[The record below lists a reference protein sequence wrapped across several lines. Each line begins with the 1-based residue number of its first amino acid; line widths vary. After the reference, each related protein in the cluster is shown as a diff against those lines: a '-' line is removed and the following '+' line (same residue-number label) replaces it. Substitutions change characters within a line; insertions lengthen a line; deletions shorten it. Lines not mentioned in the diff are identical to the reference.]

1 MRLRIEIQEDE
12 ARIGAKI
19 SVLQT
24 LLDRTRKGETLVPE
38 EIRREFEMVGLRQRR
53 GRTEEEARA
62 DAKDVGWREAI
73 FGRRRKEVDAEAE
86 AEVEDVKEQDLGAWA
101 AEGGSFLPLH
111 WSAMLLGS
119 MNGHTGLCKR
129 QRRCWCAIQENELT

>member
-53 GRTEEEARA
+53 GRTEEEVRA
-62 DAKDVGWREAI
+62 DASDVGWREAI
-73 FGRRRKEVDAEAE
+73 FGRRRKDGDGEAK
-86 AEVEDVKEQDLGAWA
+86 ADVEDVKEQDLGAWA
-101 AEGGSFLPLH
+101 AEGG
-111 WSAMLLGS
+111 
-119 MNGHTGLCKR
+119 
-129 QRRCWCAIQENELT
+129 